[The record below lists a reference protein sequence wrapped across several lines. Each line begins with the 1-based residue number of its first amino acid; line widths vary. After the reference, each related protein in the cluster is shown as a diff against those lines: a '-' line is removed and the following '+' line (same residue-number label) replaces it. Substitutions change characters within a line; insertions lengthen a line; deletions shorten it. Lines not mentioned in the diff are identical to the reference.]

1 MIVNARACNNCKK
14 VKAVTPEF
22 WQAIP
27 NSNDGFRKTCLECKS
42 ASDHNR
48 YTKNRNKKIA
58 QARSW
63 YKENRVKKQEYDSEY
78 RRKHNEKIRKRK
90 KDSYITASAKP
101 IDKRLQNNLRHS
113 SYRFP
118 EAKRYQLEKRDIFRM
133 LSRQANSCFY
143 CAEKFANND
152 LITFDHVVPRVR
164 GGSHSIGNLVASCF
178 TCNTIKSHRFIME
191 YRLNKVVNR
200 VMYKELDKQNKTK

>member
-1 MIVNARACNNCKK
+1 MLPKERSCNKCGKSK
-14 VKAVTPEF
+14 PVTSEH
-22 WQAIP
+22 WQKIP
-27 NSNDGFRKTCLECKS
+27 NSSDGFRKTCLACKS
-42 ASDHNR
+42 LSDRTR
-48 YTKNRNKKIA
+48 YLKDKNKKIV
-58 QARSW
+58 QAKNW
-63 YKENRVKKQEYDSEY
+63 YKANTTKKQKYDSEY
-78 RRKHNEKIRKRK
+78 RRKHNEEIRKHK
-90 KDSYITASAKP
+90 KDSYITASERP
-101 IDKRLQNNLRHS
+101 TGIRLHANLRHS

-118 EAKRYQLEKRDIFRM
+118 KAKRYKLEKRDIFRM
-133 LSRQANSCFY
+133 LIRQANSCFY
-143 CAEKFANND
+143 CFEKFADND